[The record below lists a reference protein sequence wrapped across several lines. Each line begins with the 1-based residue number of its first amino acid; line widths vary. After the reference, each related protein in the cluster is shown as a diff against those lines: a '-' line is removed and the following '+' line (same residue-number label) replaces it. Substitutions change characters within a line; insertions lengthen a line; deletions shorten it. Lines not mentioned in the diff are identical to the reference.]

1 MSQYRS
7 ASGKSVTIMNTR
19 DNDGADGHHVRGR
32 GRAAEAKPGPK
43 PSPQAAKPQRE
54 PVVRIVPLGGVGE
67 VGKNAT
73 VVESGHDLVLVDAG
87 VKFPEEEQHGVDL
100 VIPDLAYVRKRV
112 DHLRAILLTH
122 GHEDHIGALPYVL
135 PQFAASAA
143 SGALIPL
150 YGSALTL
157 GFVRAKLQEHHAQ
170 QYAEFHVIEPR
181 TRYRLSKRLEVEFIP
196 VAHSIPGSYMIAL
209 HTPAGTVIVTG
220 DYKLDPTPVFAAPT
234 DVARL
239 RMLGD
244 DGVLALLS
252 DCVRVERPGRTPS
265 EQVVAGA
272 IERWIAQAPA
282 RVLLTTFASNIP
294 RLEYAICAAYR
305 YGRRSAIVG
314 RSMEQSFQVAQ
325 ELGYLSVPSDAL
337 IEASEAN
344 RLPPEQVLLLT
355 TGSQGEP
362 SSALARIAAG
372 THPRI
377 QLRPHDTVI
386 LSATPIPGNDDTV
399 ARTLDNLFRAGVQV
413 IYSALDPDIHVSG
426 HASREELREVLDLV
440 RPRFVAPIHGE
451 YRHQALYAAMAREAG
466 YPAERVLL
474 ADLGE
479 VLEFSAT
486 ATTARRRGRVPAGAV
501 LVDGLTV
508 GTVSRDVLRDREH
521 LASDGLVVATL
532 VVDRETGALLAEPE
546 IVARGVAQFEA
557 LHNGD
562 ILGEASRRL
571 HRAARQARGQL
582 EYGELVARTKETL
595 SNYLW
600 QRLRL
605 RPLILP
611 VITAL

>member
-1 MSQYRS
+1 M
-7 ASGKSVTIMNTR
+7 TP
-19 DNDGADGHHVRGR
+19 
-32 GRAAEAKPGPK
+32 EA
-43 PSPQAAKPQRE
+43 RHE
-54 PVVRIVPLGGVGE
+54 PTVRIVPLGGVGE

-73 VVESGHDLVLVDAG
+73 ALESGRDLVLVDAG
-87 VKFPEEEQHGVDL
+87 VRFPEEEQHGVDL
-100 VIPDLAYVRKRV
+100 VIPDLAYVRA
-112 DHLRAILLTH
+112 HIASLRAILLTH

-135 PQFAASAA
+135 PQLAASAA
-143 SGALIPL
+143 TGRPIPL

-157 GFVRAKLQEHHAQ
+157 GLVEAKLREHRAQ

-181 TRYRLSKRLEVEFIP
+181 TRYRLSKRLEAEFIP
-196 VAHSIPGSYMIAL
+196 VAHSIPGSYMVAIY
-209 HTPAGTVIVTG
+209 TPAGTVIITG

-239 RMLGD
+239 RSLGD
-244 DGVLALLS
+244 EGVLTLLS

-265 EQVVAGA
+265 EQVVAAA

-294 RLEYAICAAYR
+294 RLEYAIRAAHR
-305 YGRRSAIVG
+305 YGRRAAIVG
-314 RSMEQSFQVAQ
+314 RSMEQSVQVAQ
-325 ELGYLSVPSDAL
+325 KLGYLSVPADAL
-337 IEASEAN
+337 IEAEEAN

-377 QLRPHDTVI
+377 QLRPRDTVI

-399 ARTLDNLFRAGVQV
+399 ARTIDNLFRSGVQV
-413 IYSALDPDIHVSG
+413 IYSALDPDVHVSG
-426 HASREELREVLDLV
+426 HASRDELREVLDLV

-451 YRHQALYAAMAREAG
+451 YRHQSLYAAMARDAG
-466 YPAERVLL
+466 YPAERIML
-474 ADLGE
+474 ADLGD

-486 ATTARRRGRVPAGAV
+486 AARRRGRAPAGAI

-508 GTVSRDVLRDREH
+508 GTVSHDVLRDRAH
-521 LASDGLVVATL
+521 LASDGLIVATL
-532 VVDRETGALLAEPE
+532 VVDRESGALLAEPE
-546 IVARGVAQFEA
+546 LVARGVAQFEA
-557 LHNGD
+557 LHDGD
-562 ILGEASRRL
+562 VLGEASRRL
-571 HRAARQARGQL
+571 RRAARHARGQL
-582 EYGELVARTKETL
+582 EYGELVERTKETL
-595 SNYLW
+595 SSYLW